1 MIKFMIFGI
10 SGKVHGHHFM
20 SSSPQV
26 GGRVIIRVSRV
37 GASLSSDVQPA
48 T

>member
-26 GGRVIIRVSRV
+26 WGESDHTRIEGRGIIE
-37 GASLSSDVQPA
+37 Q
-48 T
+48 